1 MEKYPIEVKSV
12 KELIEEADAIL
23 RKYRDSGKAEMT
35 IEEEMEADAEYG
47 YFEDD

>member
-1 MEKYPIEVKSV
+1 MDKYPIEVKSV

-23 RKYRDSGKAEMT
+23 RKYRDSGKTEMT
-35 IEEEMEADAEYG
+35 VEEEMEEDAEYG